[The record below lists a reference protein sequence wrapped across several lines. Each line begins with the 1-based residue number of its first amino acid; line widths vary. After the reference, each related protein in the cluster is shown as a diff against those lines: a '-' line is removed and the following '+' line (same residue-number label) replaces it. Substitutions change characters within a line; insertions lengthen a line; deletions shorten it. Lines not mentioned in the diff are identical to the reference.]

1 MTESAG
7 RSNAS
12 NPAAETSV
20 TGLSDEFCE
29 AVRAYA
35 KSRNETMRVIY
46 DEAIIAMEER
56 VNSGEEIFFPAVAIG
71 RRRTARHIR
80 MSKAA
85 KTALDGMGNR
95 LRIHRSVIFHK
106 AVRDYLESNGVDAPL

>member
-12 NPAAETSV
+12 NSAAETSV
-20 TGLSDEFCE
+20 SGLSDEFCE

-46 DEAIIAMEER
+46 DEAIVAMEER
-56 VNSGEEIFFPAVAIG
+56 VSGGETIVFPAVAIG
-71 RRRTARHIR
+71 RPYKARHIR
-80 MSKAA
+80 MSKTA
-85 KTALDGMGNR
+85 KSALDGMGKHLN
-95 LRIHRSVIFHK
+95 IHRSVIFHK
-106 AVRDYLESNGVDAPL
+106 AVRDYLESNGVDTPP